1 MVPPQIGNLAWPQ
14 LLSLSSFASPLLS
27 DRPGLGTCPFVCP
40 LNLCRGMGVGGGP
53 TIDSDRNTY
62 NVVVRN
68 TGFEV
73 RQVRIQVL
81 TLPLTI
87 CVILDEL
94 NCLSLSFFIYKMK
107 IL

>member
-27 DRPGLGTCPFVCP
+27 DRPGLGTCPFVCL
-40 LNLCRGMGVGGGP
+40 LNLYKGVGHGGP
-53 TIDSDRNTY
+53 TFNSNRNAY
-62 NVVVRN
+62 NMEVRN
-68 TGFEV
+68 TVFEV

-81 TLPLTI
+81 TLPLII
-87 CVILDEL
+87 CVILVEL
-94 NCLSLSFFIYKMK
+94 NCLSLSFFIYKME